1 MYSAFLNPDPV
12 TCSGGGRGGGHL
24 TNIWAM
30 RPRSIGVA
38 GGGSLI
44 SPGFAETLLVSGHWA
59 RVGDPATPATLP
71 TQLWAQKLPTRAP
84 PTPSS
89 PRLPS
94 HQHKERHRRQVDAT
108 RRQVACRCPM
118 IMLVQLGS
126 PCRSRRRSKHQR
138 TGGKTQRLPATAG
151 TGRPSPPAPLAT
163 SRHAGSGCRRRASPP
178 VFSARVFAGIPG
190 KQLRP
195 SEESPSQRR
204 TAAAPLPS
212 ARTPTGPKNR
222 ARKGGT
228 PPSRPSPAPGTMA
241 HSRREAAGTVRHCP
255 Q

>member
-1 MYSAFLNPDPV
+1 MNVFSFLNPDPV
-12 TCSGGGRGGGHL
+12 TSSGGGGHL

-84 PTPSS
+84 PTLSS

-94 HQHKERHRRQVDAT
+94 HQHNLKERHRRQVDTT
-108 RRQVACRCPM
+108 RRQVARRCPM

-126 PCRSRRRSKHQR
+126 TCRS
-138 TGGKTQRLPATAG
+138 
-151 TGRPSPPAPLAT
+151 
-163 SRHAGSGCRRRASPP
+163 CRR
-178 VFSARVFAGIPG
+178 
-190 KQLRP
+190 
-195 SEESPSQRR
+195 
-204 TAAAPLPS
+204 
-212 ARTPTGPKNR
+212 
-222 ARKGGT
+222 
-228 PPSRPSPAPGTMA
+228 
-241 HSRREAAGTVRHCP
+241 
-255 Q
+255 